1 MCSVCVGG
9 YVVCVGG
16 MQCEGV
22 CAVWG
27 HVVCVCVQC
36 RPHPDPYHR
45 NDNLALEG
53 QVYEVVPS
61 PGEGS

>member
-1 MCSVCVGG
+1 M
-9 YVVCVGG
+9 
-16 MQCEGV
+16 GV
-22 CAVWG
+22 CSVWG
-27 HVVCVCVQC
+27 HVVCGGGHVVCGCVQC

-45 NDNLALEG
+45 NDDLALEG